1 MTIQVR
7 HKTHKKMQ
15 TVIHNVLSVRLSE
28 DEADLVVITKD
39 KTPQIFSRAVWDFE
53 KRVSVW
59 QPIDLDKLDKHKPA
73 EH

>member
-1 MTIQVR
+1 MTIQVT

-15 TVIHNVLSVRLSE
+15 TVIHSVLSVRLSE

-39 KTPQIFSRAVWDFE
+39 EPPQIFSRAVWSFE

-59 QPIDLDKLDKHKPA
+59 EPIDPDKLDKYKPA
-73 EH
+73 EQ

>member
-1 MTIQVR
+1 MTIQVT

-15 TVIHNVLSVRLSE
+15 TVLHNVLSVRLSE

-39 KTPQIFSRAVWDFE
+39 ETPQIFSRAEWDFE

-59 QPIDLDKLDKHKPA
+59 QPIDLDKLDKYKPA
-73 EH
+73 EQ